1 MPIIP
6 SEILEGACCGVLK
19 PYSFNIEIKSQ
30 DSILIDTKYFS
41 SSKKPIY
48 KKNEKTFYFKTKT
61 GLSSIDFTY
70 DEMISKDTIKIERT
84 YKNVRYTN
92 SVLINE
98 KTYSDIE
105 NRSIIKKEQL

>member
-1 MPIIP
+1 MNTSILKNISDGKYEVFISKNSIEPNIFENFQVAKIP

-19 PYSFNIEIKSQ
+19 PYSFNVEITSQ
-30 DSILIDTKYFS
+30 DSLIVNTKYIS

-70 DEMISKDTIKIERT
+70 DEMISKGVILQK
-84 YKNVRYTN
+84 
-92 SVLINE
+92 L
-98 KTYSDIE
+98 
-105 NRSIIKKEQL
+105 